1 MQDQLKDFA
10 RSNIPNSSTTSP
22 YINHWRDIA
31 SSNRIASR
39 CASRINAIFKGE
51 EMGNLS
57 FVKTMTAL
65 AMALMFLIASNVTRV
80 EAAPVNN
87 LTPEQIEA
95 IATEMFNKF
104 AAFDA
109 QGTAN
114 MFAPNGTIEDPVGT
128 TPVQGTQAII
138 AYLESFPTVLNEIRI
153 QSFDVT
159 VAGQEAAI
167 KWRLRFKTRT
177 GNVFFVDGIG
187 ILKIN
192 EDGKVQSD
200 REYFD
205 LAYFQTQLQQ

>member
-1 MQDQLKDFA
+1 M
-10 RSNIPNSSTTSP
+10 R
-22 YINHWRDIA
+22 
-31 SSNRIASR
+31 
-39 CASRINAIFKGE
+39 
-51 EMGNLS
+51 NLS
-57 FVKTMTAL
+57 VRRTTAL
-65 AMALMFLIASNVTRV
+65 ALALMFLVAANFTRV

-95 IATEMFNKF
+95 IATDMFNKF

-114 MFAPNGTIEDPVGT
+114 CFAPDGTIEDPVGT
-128 TPVQGTQAII
+128 TPIQGTQAII
-138 AYLESFPTVLNEIRI
+138 AYLETFPSLLNEIRI

-167 KWRLRFKTRT
+167 KWRLRFKTKT

-187 ILKIN
+187 ILRIN
-192 EDGKVQSD
+192 ENGKIQAD

-205 LAYFQTQLQQ
+205 LAYFQSQLLQ